1 MVTMTAIECTICKVE
16 KNVSEFYVSKRHK
29 LGYIPTCKICESSR
43 HKKKY
48 DPDKR
53 RKHYEE
59 NKEVYLERSKSYNER
74 NKEKVKQKTKMYYEN
89 NKIKFLES
97 GWKRKGILNNKSL
110 PFTKED
116 FDSLFLLANFSCQI
130 CKTTKPI
137 HKKGFVVDH
146 CHKTGFARG
155 ILCAHCN
162 AALGSFKDDI
172 QILKS
177 AIDYLTNDEQL
188 CSQNG
193 G

>member
-1 MVTMTAIECTICKVE
+1 MNLIQCTKCKVE
-16 KNVSEFYVSKRHK
+16 KDISEFYVSKRHK

-59 NKEVYLERSKSYNER
+59 NKDVYLLRSRSYNEN
-74 NKEKVKQKTKMYYEN
+74 NKEKIKQSRRQYYEN
-89 NKIKFLES
+89 NKIRFLES
-97 GWKRKGILNNKSL
+97 GWKRKGILNENSL

-116 FDSLFLLANFSCQI
+116 FDKLFLLSNKSCQI
-130 CKTTKPI
+130 CKTTKPN

-146 CHKTGFARG
+146 CHETGLARG

-162 AALGSFKDDI
+162 ASLGGFKDDI
-172 QILKS
+172 SILKS
-177 AIDYLTNDEQL
+177 AIEYLT
-188 CSQNG
+188 S
-193 G
+193 